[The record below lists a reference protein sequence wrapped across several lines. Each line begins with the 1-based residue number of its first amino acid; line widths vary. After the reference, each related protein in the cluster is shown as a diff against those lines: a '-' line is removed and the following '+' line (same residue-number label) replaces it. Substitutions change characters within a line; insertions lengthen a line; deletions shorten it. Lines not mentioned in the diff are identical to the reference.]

1 MKAILKVFKY
11 SFLVAFI
18 CLCIINLTLT
28 FSVYVTKDNYTN
40 IFGYTYFE
48 VLTGSM
54 YDDIK
59 EHDIIIIKLNDNY
72 NVGDIIT
79 YKTGDIFVTHR
90 IVELDE
96 DTIITKGDANNVEDD
111 PINRNQVVGKVVKVL
126 KDAGIYIKVLTD
138 KLVIVLLFVMGT
150 IASYI
155 ISLVERKEE

>member
-11 SFLVAFI
+11 CFLMAFI

-28 FSVYVTKDNYTN
+28 FSAYVAKDDYPN

-72 NVGDIIT
+72 KVGDVIT
-79 YKTGDIFVTHR
+79 YKTGDVFVTHR

-96 DTIITKGDANNVEDD
+96 NTIITKGDANNVEDD
-111 PINRNQVVGKVVKVL
+111 QINKNQVVGKVVKVL
-126 KDAGIYIKVLTD
+126 KRAGIYVKVLTD
-138 KLVIVLLFVMGT
+138 KLVIVLLFIMVM

-155 ISLVERKEE
+155 ISLIEREE